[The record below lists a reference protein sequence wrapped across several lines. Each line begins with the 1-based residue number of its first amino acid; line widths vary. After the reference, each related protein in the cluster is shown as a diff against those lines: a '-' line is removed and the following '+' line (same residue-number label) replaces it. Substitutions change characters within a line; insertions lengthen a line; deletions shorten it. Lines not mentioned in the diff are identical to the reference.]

1 MSPPLALS
9 TAADSAE
16 PTGPHLRSVP
26 QPWPHLGD
34 ARRAVLVALLGL
46 ALAALPP
53 AADDD
58 PPADPPQRRPELPGR
73 VTGA

>member
-1 MSPPLALS
+1 MSPPLALAP
-9 TAADSAE
+9 AADSAE

-34 ARRAVLVALLGL
+34 ARRAVAIALLSL

-53 AADDD
+53 AVDDD
-58 PPADPPQRRPELPGR
+58 PPAPAPPLRPRPE
-73 VTGA
+73 A

>member
-26 QPWPHLGD
+26 QPWHLGD
-34 ARRAVLVALLGL
+34 TRRAVAIALLSL

-53 AADDD
+53 AVDDD
-58 PPADPPQRRPELPGR
+58 PPAPAPPLRPRPE
-73 VTGA
+73 A

>member
-34 ARRAVLVALLGL
+34 ARRAVLVALLSL

-58 PPADPPQRRPELPGR
+58 PPAPAPPLRPRPE
-73 VTGA
+73 A

>member
-1 MSPPLALS
+1 MSPSLALS
-9 TAADSAE
+9 TATDPAE

-26 QPWPHLGD
+26 QPWHLGD

-53 AADDD
+53 AVDGD
-58 PPADPPQRRPELPGR
+58 PPAPAPPLRPRPE
-73 VTGA
+73 A

>member
-9 TAADSAE
+9 TDDDSAVRSGSH
-16 PTGPHLRSVP
+16 PRSVP
-26 QPWPHLGD
+26 QPWHLGD
-34 ARRAVLVALLGL
+34 TRRAVAIALLSL

-58 PPADPPQRRPELPGR
+58 PPAPAPPLRPRPE
-73 VTGA
+73 A